1 MREPRV
7 QSPGGGDPLEEAMG
21 TPVLLPG
28 EFHGWRSMVGYSPW
42 GHKESDTTERL
53 SIHSLTH
60 KQTKH
65 KKQYYQTLDNRQGES
80 CNPWEKGNQKGEP
93 HPQRGF
99 LHGVNLQTAAH
110 RGNSGLA
117 TVLKWAQR
125 NQKLWSRVH
134 NTREQR
140 KSSRNLHKRALGF

>member
-53 SIHSLTH
+53 SIHLLTH

-80 CNPWEKGNQKGEP
+80 CNP
-93 HPQRGF
+93 
-99 LHGVNLQTAAH
+99 
-110 RGNSGLA
+110 
-117 TVLKWAQR
+117 
-125 NQKLWSRVH
+125 
-134 NTREQR
+134 
-140 KSSRNLHKRALGF
+140 